1 MGEYHERV
9 LSTELKTVFGHRKE
23 FKADVSSASPSSEGL
38 ELTLEM
44 SAFKLFML
52 SNLRKKLS

>member
-23 FKADVSSASPSSEGL
+23 FEK
-38 ELTLEM
+38 LTFRAL
-44 SAFKLFML
+44 A
-52 SNLRKKLS
+52 LRQRD